1 VFIYYK
7 TLIMYAD
14 ITYSWTTKQL
24 KSLTEIENHKIMFDG
39 YEYIWMIN
47 LDGNWSRH
55 SFQNFETYGKAV
67 QYLRFHMYLWDI
79 EFHKRKHKKKRK
91 DFFKEMKE
99 HVKSQEKIHKIAKS
113 TLPTIEKINFI
124 RLENPNI
131 SKHQICEL
139 LDIKA
144 SMYYRHLRKL
154 KQRGTL
160 FSA

>member
-1 VFIYYK
+1 MGDIY
-7 TLIMYAD
+7 
-14 ITYSWTTKQL
+14 YSWTDEEL
-24 KSLTEIENHKIMFDG
+24 KLLTDVYNHKIMFDG
-39 YEYIWMIN
+39 YEYIWMVKLN
-47 LDGNWSRH
+47 GDWSKH

-67 QYLRFHMYLWDI
+67 HYLRFHMHLWDK
-79 EFHKRKHKKKRK
+79 ELHKRKHKKKRK
-91 DFFKEMKE
+91 DFFNEMKK
-99 HVKSQEKIHKIAKS
+99 HVKSQEKIYKIAKS
-113 TLPTIEKINFI
+113 RMPTIEKINFR

-144 SMYYRHLRKL
+144 SIYYRHLRTL

>member
-1 VFIYYK
+1 MGEIY
-7 TLIMYAD
+7 
-14 ITYSWTTKQL
+14 YSWTDEEL
-24 KSLTEIENHKIMFDG
+24 KLLTDVYNHKIMFDG
-39 YEYIWMIN
+39 YEYIWMVKLN
-47 LDGNWSRH
+47 GDWSKH

-67 QYLRFHMYLWDI
+67 HYLRFHMHLWDK
-79 EFHKRKHKKKRK
+79 ELHKRKHKKKRK
-91 DFFKEMKE
+91 DFFSEMKK
-99 HVKSQEKIHKIAKS
+99 HVKSQEKIYKITKS
-113 TLPTIEKINFI
+113 RMPTIEKINFI

-144 SMYYRHLRKL
+144 SIYYRHLRAL

>member
-1 VFIYYK
+1 MGDIY
-7 TLIMYAD
+7 
-14 ITYSWTTKQL
+14 YSWTDEEL
-24 KSLTEIENHKIMFDG
+24 KLLTDVYNHKIMFDG
-39 YEYIWMIN
+39 YEYIWMVKLN
-47 LDGNWSRH
+47 GDWSKH

-67 QYLRFHMYLWDI
+67 HYLRFHIYLWDK
-79 EFHKRKHKKKRK
+79 ELHKRKHKKKRK
-91 DFFKEMKE
+91 DFFSEMKK
-99 HVKSQEKIHKIAKS
+99 HIISQEKIYKIAKS
-113 TLPTIEKINFI
+113 RMPTIEKINFI

-144 SMYYRHLRKL
+144 SIYYRHLRTL

>member
-1 VFIYYK
+1 MGEIY
-7 TLIMYAD
+7 
-14 ITYSWTTKQL
+14 YSWTDEEL
-24 KSLTEIENHKIMFDG
+24 KLLTDVYNHKIMFDG
-39 YEYIWMIN
+39 YEYIWMVKLN
-47 LDGNWSRH
+47 GDWSKH

-67 QYLRFHMYLWDI
+67 HYLRFHMQLWDK
-79 EFHKRKHKKKRK
+79 ELHKRKHKKKRK
-91 DFFKEMKE
+91 DFFSEMKK
-99 HVKSQEKIHKIAKS
+99 HVKSQEKIYKITKS
-113 TLPTIEKINFI
+113 RMPTIEKINFI

-144 SMYYRHLRKL
+144 SIYYRHLRTL

>member
-1 VFIYYK
+1 MDEINYNR
-7 TLIMYAD
+7 
-14 ITYSWTTKQL
+14 WTTNQL
-24 KSLTEIENHKIMFDG
+24 RLLSDFNNHKIMFDG
-39 YEYIWMIN
+39 YEYIWMNNIFRE
-47 LDGNWSRH
+47 WKRH
-55 SFQNFETYGKAV
+55 CIWNYSDIKKVYSHLKFSLNQWNKELNKRIIKCDRKKYFE
-67 QYLRFHMYLWDI
+67 
-79 EFHKRKHKKKRK
+79 
-91 DFFKEMKE
+91 EMEE
-99 HVKSQEKIHKIAKS
+99 HIKSQEKIHKTAKS

>member
-1 VFIYYK
+1 MGDIY
-7 TLIMYAD
+7 
-14 ITYSWTTKQL
+14 YSWTDEEL
-24 KSLTEIENHKIMFDG
+24 KLLTDVYNHKIMFDG
-39 YEYIWMIN
+39 YEYIWKIN
-47 LDGNWSRH
+47 LDGDWSKH

-67 QYLRFHMYLWDI
+67 HYLRFHMYLWDK
-79 EFHKRKHKKKRK
+79 ELHKRKHKKKRK
-91 DFFKEMKE
+91 DFFSEMKK
-99 HVKSQEKIHKIAKS
+99 HVKSQEKIYKIAKS
-113 TLPTIEKINFI
+113 RMPTIEKINFI

-144 SMYYRHLRKL
+144 SIYYRHLRTL

>member
-1 VFIYYK
+1 MGDIY
-7 TLIMYAD
+7 
-14 ITYSWTTKQL
+14 YSWTDEEL
-24 KSLTEIENHKIMFDG
+24 KLLTDVYNHKIMFDG
-39 YEYIWMIN
+39 YEYIWMVKLN
-47 LDGNWSRH
+47 GDWSKH

-67 QYLRFHMYLWDI
+67 HYLRFHMSLWDK
-79 EFHKRKHKKKRK
+79 ELHKRKHKKKRK
-91 DFFKEMKE
+91 DFFSEMKK
-99 HVKSQEKIHKIAKS
+99 HVKSQEKIYKIAKS
-113 TLPTIEKINFI
+113 RMPTIEKINFI

-144 SMYYRHLRKL
+144 SIYYRHLRTL

>member
-1 VFIYYK
+1 MGDIY
-7 TLIMYAD
+7 
-14 ITYSWTTKQL
+14 YSWTDEEL
-24 KSLTEIENHKIMFDG
+24 KLLTDVYNHKIMFDG
-39 YEYIWMIN
+39 YEYIWMVKLN
-47 LDGNWSRH
+47 GDWSKH

-67 QYLRFHMYLWDI
+67 HYLRFHMHLWDK
-79 EFHKRKHKKKRK
+79 ELHKRKHKKKRK
-91 DFFKEMKE
+91 DFFSEMKK

-113 TLPTIEKINFI
+113 RMPTIEKINFI

-144 SMYYRHLRKL
+144 SIYYRHLRAL

-160 FSA
+160 FSV

>member
-1 VFIYYK
+1 MGDIY
-7 TLIMYAD
+7 
-14 ITYSWTTKQL
+14 YSWTYEEL
-24 KSLTEIENHKIMFDG
+24 KLLTDVYNHKIMFDG
-39 YEYIWMIN
+39 YEYIWMVKLN
-47 LDGNWSRH
+47 GDWSKH

-67 QYLRFHMYLWDI
+67 HYLRFHMHLWDK
-79 EFHKRKHKKKRK
+79 ELHKRKHKKKRK
-91 DFFKEMKE
+91 DFFNEMKK
-99 HVKSQEKIHKIAKS
+99 HVKSQEKIYKIAKS
-113 TLPTIEKINFI
+113 RMPTIEKINFI

-144 SMYYRHLRKL
+144 SIYYRHLRTL

>member
-1 VFIYYK
+1 MGDIY
-7 TLIMYAD
+7 
-14 ITYSWTTKQL
+14 YSWTDEEL
-24 KSLTEIENHKIMFDG
+24 KLLTDVYNHKIMFDG
-39 YEYIWMIN
+39 YEYIWMVKLN
-47 LDGNWSRH
+47 GDWSKH

-67 QYLRFHMYLWDI
+67 HYLRFHMYLWDK
-79 EFHKRKHKKKRK
+79 ELHKRKHKKKRK
-91 DFFKEMKE
+91 NFFSEMKK
-99 HVKSQEKIHKIAKS
+99 HVKSQEKIYKIAKS
-113 TLPTIEKINFI
+113 RMPTIEKINFI

-144 SMYYRHLRKL
+144 SIYYRHLRTL

>member
-1 VFIYYK
+1 MGDIY
-7 TLIMYAD
+7 
-14 ITYSWTTKQL
+14 YSWTDEEL
-24 KSLTEIENHKIMFDG
+24 KLLTDVYNHKIMFDG
-39 YEYIWMIN
+39 YEYIWKIN
-47 LDGNWSRH
+47 LDGDWSKH

-67 QYLRFHMYLWDI
+67 HYLRFHMYLWDK
-79 EFHKRKHKKKRK
+79 ELHKRKHKKKRK
-91 DFFKEMKE
+91 DFFSEMKK
-99 HVKSQEKIHKIAKS
+99 HIISQEKIHKIAKS
-113 TLPTIEKINFI
+113 RMPTIEKINFI

-144 SMYYRHLRKL
+144 SIYYRHLRTL

>member
-1 VFIYYK
+1 
-7 TLIMYAD
+7 
-14 ITYSWTTKQL
+14 
-24 KSLTEIENHKIMFDG
+24 
-39 YEYIWMIN
+39 
-47 LDGNWSRH
+47 
-55 SFQNFETYGKAV
+55 
-67 QYLRFHMYLWDI
+67 
-79 EFHKRKHKKKRK
+79 
-91 DFFKEMKE
+91 MKE

>member
-1 VFIYYK
+1 MDEINYNR
-7 TLIMYAD
+7 
-14 ITYSWTTKQL
+14 WTTNQL
-24 KSLTEIENHKIMFDG
+24 RQLIEYSNHKIMFDG
-39 YEYIWMIN
+39 FEYIWMNNIFGEWKRHCILN
-47 LDGNWSRH
+47 YSDRKKVYSHMKFSLDQWNK
-55 SFQNFETYGKAV
+55 E
-67 QYLRFHMYLWDI
+67 L
-79 EFHKRKHKKKRK
+79 HKRIIKCERKKY
-91 DFFKEMKE
+91 FEEMEE
-99 HVKSQEKIHKIAKS
+99 HFKSQDKIRKMAKS

-131 SKHQICEL
+131 SKHQICDL

>member
-1 VFIYYK
+1 
-7 TLIMYAD
+7 MYAD
-14 ITYSWTTKQL
+14 INYSWTTKQL

-67 QYLRFHMYLWDI
+67 NHLRFHMYLWDK
-79 EFHKRKHKKKRK
+79 ELHKRKHKKKRK

-99 HVKSQEKIHKIAKS
+99 HVKSQEKIYKMAKS

-124 RLENPNI
+124 RLENPYTT
-131 SKHQICEL
+131 KEQMCEL
-139 LDIKA
+139 LGIKKR
-144 SMYYRHLRKL
+144 MYYRHLKNL
-154 KQRGTL
+154 KKRGTL

>member
-1 VFIYYK
+1 MGDIY
-7 TLIMYAD
+7 
-14 ITYSWTTKQL
+14 YSWTDEEL
-24 KSLTEIENHKIMFDG
+24 KLLTDVYNHKIMFDG
-39 YEYIWMIN
+39 YEYIWMVKLN
-47 LDGNWSRH
+47 GDWSKH

-67 QYLRFHMYLWDI
+67 HYLRFHMYLWDK
-79 EFHKRKHKKKRK
+79 ELHKRKHKKKRK
-91 DFFKEMKE
+91 DFFSEMKK
-99 HVKSQEKIHKIAKS
+99 HVKSQEKIYKIAKS
-113 TLPTIEKINFI
+113 RMPTIEKINFI

-144 SMYYRHLRKL
+144 SIYYRHLRTL

>member
-1 VFIYYK
+1 MGDIY
-7 TLIMYAD
+7 
-14 ITYSWTTKQL
+14 YSWTDEEL
-24 KSLTEIENHKIMFDG
+24 KLLTDVYNNKIMFDG
-39 YEYIWMIN
+39 YEYIWMVKLN
-47 LDGNWSRH
+47 GDWSKH

-67 QYLRFHMYLWDI
+67 HYLRFHMHLWDK
-79 EFHKRKHKKKRK
+79 ELYKRKHKKKRK
-91 DFFKEMKE
+91 NFFSEMKK
-99 HVKSQEKIHKIAKS
+99 HVKSQEKIYKIAKS
-113 TLPTIEKINFI
+113 RMPTIEKINFI

-144 SMYYRHLRKL
+144 SIYYRHLRTL